1 MRFFNFTMN
10 LNIES
15 KHTGVVENEVLDFL
29 QAIIMMNGV
38 SEGSSFTFFRKIE
51 KNGRFFQ
58 KIFFL

>member
-1 MRFFNFTMN
+1 MN

-51 KNGRFFQ
+51 KNERFFQ
-58 KIFFL
+58 KNFFL